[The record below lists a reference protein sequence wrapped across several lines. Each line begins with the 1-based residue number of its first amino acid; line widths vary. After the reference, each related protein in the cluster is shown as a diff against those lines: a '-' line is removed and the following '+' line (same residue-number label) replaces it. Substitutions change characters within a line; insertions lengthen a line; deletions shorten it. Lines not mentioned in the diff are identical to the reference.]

1 MFPKID
7 SPCPARVQR
16 LPSDGQNHC
25 TLCDRQVH
33 NLDGM
38 RAEQRAAFLQSCSG
52 KVCVAYSVNR
62 KIGQRQ
68 FRNGALIAAAVLFS
82 GQALAEQVE
91 GEAVD
96 EMLYEEIFVGSI
108 SRPDNVL
115 YIPSTE
121 LPILPVLDAD
131 APELEFIAPPET

>member
-38 RAEQRAAFLQSCSG
+38 RAEQRAAFLQSCNG

-62 KIGQRQ
+62 KFNQRQ
-68 FRNGALIAAAVLFS
+68 FRAGVAIAATLIS
-82 GQALAEQVE
+82 SQALALPSDT
-91 GEAVD
+91 ASMD
-96 EMLYEEIFVGSI
+96 ESMEIFMGGI
-108 SRPDNVL
+108 SHPDKVQFL
-115 YIPSTE
+115 DQTE
-121 LPILPVLDAD
+121 LPELPVLESD
-131 APELEFIAPPET
+131 APELEFIAPTK